1 MWLSST
7 AQQAIHAVLCVAR
20 GGGEALRADG
30 IAEATG
36 LPRNYLSKT
45 LHALTRAGVLT
56 SERGPRGGFR
66 LAHAP
71 ERLSLALVIA
81 PFSRPARRC
90 LLGRPTCGDRDPC
103 PAHARWSEVAGTI
116 EDYLRTTTIA
126 NLIDERSRRAPAPP
140 ARPDPLSRVRKPH
153 GPVSPS
159 PR

>member
-20 GGGEALRADG
+20 GGGEPLRVDG

-45 LHALTRAGVLT
+45 LHLLSRAGILS

-71 ERLSLALVIA
+71 ERLTLARVIA
-81 PFSRPARRC
+81 PFSRPGRRC
-90 LLGRPTCGDRDPC
+90 LLGRQTCGDRNPC
-103 PAHARWSEVAGTI
+103 AAHARWSALADMI
-116 EDYLRTTTIA
+116 EDYFRSTTIA
-126 NLIDERSRRAPAPP
+126 TLLEDSPA
-140 ARPDPLSRVRKPH
+140 ATRKRLQALTRPSN
-153 GPVSPS
+153 
-159 PR
+159 